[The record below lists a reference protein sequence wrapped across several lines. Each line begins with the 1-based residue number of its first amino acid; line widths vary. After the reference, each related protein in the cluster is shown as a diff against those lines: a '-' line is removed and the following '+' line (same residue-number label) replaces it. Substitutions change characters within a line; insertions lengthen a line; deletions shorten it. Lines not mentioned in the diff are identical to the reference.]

1 MIAIVKLRIPH
12 ANAYRHDG
20 TEPRAVVYC
29 SFLPDIP
36 LNRTFVRKQLW
47 NWRHGINPRDQWIR
61 PSDASTR
68 NSDMVKIPAPEEVLH
83 SALQQ
88 QLVGLYLEDDEG
100 EG

>member
-1 MIAIVKLRIPH
+1 MITICQLRIPH

-47 NWRHGINPRDQWIR
+47 NWRHAVNPRDQWIR
-61 PSDASTR
+61 PSDSTAGK
-68 NSDMVKIPAPEEVLH
+68 SDMVKIPAPEDVLH
-83 SALQQ
+83 SALQR
-88 QLVGLYLEDDEG
+88 QLAGLYLEDDE
-100 EG
+100 EEE